1 MNFDIKFDFQ
11 RRDRLGLIE
20 AIWGQ
25 DKSIDQLERL
35 CGNVLSKNEVV
46 FITRSNREKANYL
59 LDLYGDAR
67 FYEEANCLT
76 IGKNFKKKIQRF
88 CLLLICLVVLIFQS
102 DIPNLKA
109 LTMDN
114 FQSEMVIEEL
124 RLKVSADVKAA
135 WLNAEKEIWEPWLSS
150 QDGFLGR
157 QLFWDKEKE
166 EALILVNW
174 KSKKL
179 WKSIPISEV
188 NVVQQKFEDNVKA
201 ALNIGDNPF
210 ELIYEGELDKQT

>member
-1 MNFDIKFDFQ
+1 MK
-11 RRDRLGLIE
+11 
-20 AIWGQ
+20 
-25 DKSIDQLERL
+25 
-35 CGNVLSKNEVV
+35 
-46 FITRSNREKANYL
+46 
-59 LDLYGDAR
+59 LDL
-67 FYEEANCLT
+67 NL
-76 IGKNFKKKIQRF
+76 KKKIQRF
-88 CLLLICLVVLIFQS
+88 CLVFICLVVLIFQS

-114 FQSEMVIEEL
+114 YQSKMVIEEL
-124 RLKVSADVKAA
+124 RLKVPADVKAA

-166 EALILVNW
+166 EALILVTW

-179 WKSIPISEV
+179 WKSIPMSEV

-201 ALNIGDNPF
+201 ALNLGENHF
-210 ELIYEGELDKQT
+210 ELIYEGELDKQR